1 MPKKVP
7 ENEATPENEA
17 APSLSALIQTAR
29 SEAAKTTGGT
39 VRQVVARLARGDG
52 SATVATLTSEGFPEP
67 ALVAAVT
74 TDHPKDGRFKA
85 RAKLGI
91 VAGEP
96 MIWLT
101 TTGWQSAG
109 RASGKERA
117 PTAESAG
124 HAAAPGQINTW
135 LRKVL
140 EPWDGLDVRAVTGE
154 PCRAFSDQVKAL
166 AWARI
171 QGAGDTTGG
180 AGSLTGGLVPDALIV
195 ERFPDAATY
204 LGAWGH
210 DPATQDDIAEQTLAL
225 EIEDTR
231 KASEPLRWKVERW
244 EAATEL
250 KMVVRVVWVVRT
262 ASIRDRLF
270 ALGVGTKRRPNQ
282 LLVAGGRIGLPG
294 SELVAASGQ
303 EWWPVRIYEQQRRSA
318 LVDAA

>member
-1 MPKKVP
+1 
-7 ENEATPENEA
+7 
-17 APSLSALIQTAR
+17 
-29 SEAAKTTGGT
+29 
-39 VRQVVARLARGDG
+39 
-52 SATVATLTSEGFPEP
+52 
-67 ALVAAVT
+67 
-74 TDHPKDGRFKA
+74 
-85 RAKLGI
+85 
-91 VAGEP
+91 
-96 MIWLT
+96 
-101 TTGWQSAG
+101 
-109 RASGKERA
+109 
-117 PTAESAG
+117 
-124 HAAAPGQINTW
+124 
-135 LRKVL
+135 
-140 EPWDGLDVRAVTGE
+140 
-154 PCRAFSDQVKAL
+154 
-166 AWARI
+166 
-171 QGAGDTTGG
+171 
-180 AGSLTGGLVPDALIV
+180 V

>member
-1 MPKKVP
+1 MPKQVP
-7 ENEATPENEA
+7 ENEE

-29 SEAAKTTGGT
+29 SEAAKDTAGGT
-39 VRQVVARLARGDG
+39 VGQVVARLASGDG
-52 SATVATLTSEGFPEP
+52 SATVAALRSEGFPEP

-74 TDHPKDGRFKA
+74 TGKDGRFKA
-85 RAKLGI
+85 RARLGVI
-91 VAGEP
+91 AGEP

-101 TTGWQSAG
+101 ATGWQSAG
-109 RASGKERA
+109 RASGKERH
-117 PTAESAG
+117 PTTESAG

-135 LRKVL
+135 LRKVV
-140 EPWDGLDVRAVTGE
+140 EPWAGLDVRAVTGE
-154 PCRAFSDQVKAL
+154 PCRVFSNQVKAL

-171 QGAGDTTGG
+171 QGAGDGTGG

-204 LGAWGH
+204 EGAWGYA
-210 DPATQDDIAEQTLAL
+210 PATQDDIAEQTLAL

-244 EAATEL
+244 EAAIEL
-250 KMVVRVVWVVRT
+250 HAVVRVVWVVRT

-303 EWWPVRIYEQQRRSA
+303 DWWPVRIYDQQRRSA